1 MIPRLTS
8 GWGGAQRWGDV
19 GRRRR
24 RNRSGA
30 AALALGRGGG
40 GGQGDL
46 SVEVWRRWGGFY
58 SRGEAVA
65 RWRWVAGSAK
75 PAGGH

>member
-30 AALALGRGGG
+30 AALALGRSG
-40 GGQGDL
+40 
-46 SVEVWRRWGGFY
+46 WRRRRWLRGWPGARGLFY
-58 SRGEAVA
+58 SGAKAVA
-65 RWRWVAGSAK
+65 RWRWVAGSAR